1 MERLEN
7 LLKYPAGDQRWT
19 ACFGFDAPEG
29 WPPLS
34 ISCAKCLINPWLCKG
49 GFLLLNVNL
58 QVNMVYVTEA
68 AEDLWSIH
76 KCSPETAQTAAP
88 ALLISSYTP
97 VKWAPDFYISFNTRL
112 DLRNCQPVW
121 LTDLCVSNTGTSL
134 FNYFCKESTIFM
146 VIFFSRVQVVC
157 IFSVQSI
164 WLHGR
169 LKVLLPDFFTCIF
182 LYLDSLFNIVK
193 RLNF

>member
-58 QVNMVYVTEA
+58 QVNMVTFYYVTEA

-76 KCSPETAQTAAP
+76 KRSPETAQIAAP

-97 VKWAPDFYISFNTRL
+97 VKWAPDFYVSFNTWL
-112 DLRNCQPVW
+112 DLRNCQPVR

-146 VIFFSRVQVVC
+146 VTFFSRVQVVC
-157 IFSVQSI
+157 IFSVQSKEQWRI
-164 WLHGR
+164 
-169 LKVLLPDFFTCIF
+169 
-182 LYLDSLFNIVK
+182 
-193 RLNF
+193 